1 VEDTGLRAVPAVIRR
16 SLAGNKLFALA
27 LVPAVLLRVDAE
39 LGYRWQSWF
48 NDSFSYVSAAVTLTP
63 DTSRPSGYPVYLWLL
78 SPFHS
83 YFLVTVSQHLMGL
96 LVAVMIYALARRRFA
111 APAWVAV
118 LFTLP
123 VLYDGFEIQLEHLIM
138 TDTLFL
144 FLAFA
149 AVTVLLWSPRPSW
162 RACLLAGLLLGLST
176 TVRSTGL
183 ALVPAFGLYLLIRFL
198 PVAAKTGWR
207 GWRTLIAG
215 VVVCGIAFAVPILGY
230 QAWYRSAHGEFTMT
244 ESTGV
249 FLYSRVM
256 TFADCSRITLPADL
270 LPLCTSVPPAQRP
283 IAQAYIWTD
292 VSPLD
297 RFPSPKFSPTVN
309 QLAEEFAIRA
319 IEAQPADYA
328 RTVWD
333 DTVRSFDW
341 NREVFPNG
349 QTYDEYLFGYH
360 SLSIP
365 AVPFRGYSSPEAYY
379 VRGNPNTVVV
389 KPFASLIRVYQR
401 YVWLPGTVYGLIL
414 LAGLLG
420 IVLRW
425 RSAPLAQGRRAGRD
439 ARLGRDALLPWLC
452 SVALI
457 AAPAATAE
465 FDYRYVTTAVPF
477 ACLAAAMIFGR
488 RARGE
493 QPGAPAGAGASAG
506 AAVLPDNMGGSRM
519 SPTTERAA
527 ARAANRAARRSSRAA
542 SLAAA
547 LAAAWPRPASTSV
560 ISPRMPPDSCSL
572 AAAQAVSSASE
583 PRTISSWVLVSSRQT
598 TAARSSPHAARSSAR
613 VAATRRGDSKNT

>member
-1 VEDTGLRAVPAVIRR
+1 LRAVPAVIRR
-16 SLAGNKLFALA
+16 SLAGNLLFALA
-27 LVPAVLLRVDAE
+27 LIPAVLLRVDAE

-149 AVTVLLWSPRPSW
+149 AVSVLLWSPRPSW

-183 ALVPAFGLYLLIRFL
+183 ALVPVFGLYLLIRFL
-198 PVAAKTGWR
+198 SPGPAKALATAGWR
-207 GWRTLIAG
+207 GWRALIAG
-215 VVVCGIAFAVPILGY
+215 LVVCGIAFAVPILGY
-230 QAWYRSAHGEFTMT
+230 EAWYKSAHGEFTMT

-256 TFADCSRITLPADL
+256 TFADCSRMTLPTDL

-283 IAQAYIWTD
+283 IAQAYIWTA

-297 RFPSPKFSPTVN
+297 RFPPPKFSPTVN

-319 IEAQPADYA
+319 IEAQPLDYA

-333 DTVRSFDW
+333 DSVRSFDW

-365 AVPFRGYSSPEAYY
+365 SAPFRGYATPEAYY
-379 VRGNPNTVVV
+379 VRGNPDTVVV
-389 KPFASLIRVYQR
+389 NPFASLIRVYQR

-414 LAGLLG
+414 AVGLFG

-425 RSAPLAQGRRAGRD
+425 RRA
-439 ARLGRDALLPWLC
+439 GRDALLPWLC
-452 SVALI
+452 SVVLVV
-457 AAPAATAE
+457 APAATAE

-477 ACLAAAMIFGR
+477 ACLAAVLSFSPRGRPFGSK
-488 RARGE
+488 GD
-493 QPGAPAGAGASAG
+493 GASADPAFPDGDVPAADG
-506 AAVLPDNMGGSRM
+506 AGGEAGGAPLLPRRVPGRGLSGG
-519 SPTTERAA
+519 
-527 ARAANRAARRSSRAA
+527 
-542 SLAAA
+542 LADAGHDQRD
-547 LAAAWPRPASTSV
+547 LA
-560 ISPRMPPDSCSL
+560 PD
-572 AAAQAVSSASE
+572 A
-583 PRTISSWVLVSSRQT
+583 P
-598 TAARSSPHAARSSAR
+598 
-613 VAATRRGDSKNT
+613 

>member
-27 LVPAVLLRVDAE
+27 LIPAVLLRVDAE

-48 NDSFSYVSAAVTLTP
+48 NDSYSYVSAAVTLTP

-83 YFLVTVSQHLMGL
+83 YFLVTASQHLMGL

-149 AVTVLLWSPRPSW
+149 AVCVLLWSPRPSW
-162 RACLLAGLLLGLST
+162 RACLAAGLLLGLST

-183 ALVPAFGLYLLIRFL
+183 ALIPVFGLYLLIRFAFAG
-198 PVAAKTGWR
+198 PAEGVAAGGRPGWR
-207 GWRTLIAG
+207 RWRALIAG
-215 VVVCGIAFAVPILGY
+215 LVACGIAFAGPIVGY
-230 QAWYRSAHGEFTMT
+230 EAWYKSAHGEFTMT

-256 TFADCSRITLPADL
+256 TFADCSRMTLPTDL
-270 LPLCTSVPPAQRP
+270 LALCSSVPPAQRP

-292 VSPLD
+292 ASPLD
-297 RFPSPKFSPTVN
+297 RFPPPKFSPTVN
-309 QLAEEFAIRA
+309 KLAEEFAIKA
-319 IEAQPADYA
+319 IEAQPLDYA
-328 RTVWD
+328 RTVGD
-333 DTVRSFDW
+333 DTARSFGW

-360 SLSIP
+360 SLAIP
-365 AVPFRGYSSPEAYY
+365 RSPFRGYSSPEAYY
-379 VRGNPNTVVV
+379 ARGNPDTVVV
-389 KPFASLIRVYQR
+389 NPFATLIRVYQR
-401 YVWLPGTVYGLIL
+401 YVWLPGTLYGLIL
-414 LAGLLG
+414 LIGLFG

-425 RSAPLAQGRRAGRD
+425 RRA
-439 ARLGRDALLPWLC
+439 GRDALLPWLC

-457 AAPAATAE
+457 VAPAATAE

-477 ACLAAAMIFGR
+477 ACLAAAIVFGR

-493 QPGAPAGAGASAG
+493 QPDAAAGTGASAR
-506 AAVLPDNMGGSRM
+506 AAGGPPGDGPPEVMGGQPSIPPGFPGPVPPAGGEPGGAPLLPRRVPG
-519 SPTTERAA
+519 SGLSGGLAN
-527 ARAANRAARRSSRAA
+527 ARHDQRD
-542 SLAAA
+542 LA
-547 LAAAWPRPASTSV
+547 
-560 ISPRMPPDSCSL
+560 PD
-572 AAAQAVSSASE
+572 A
-583 PRTISSWVLVSSRQT
+583 P
-598 TAARSSPHAARSSAR
+598 
-613 VAATRRGDSKNT
+613 

>member
-1 VEDTGLRAVPAVIRR
+1 LRAVPAVIRR
-16 SLAGNKLFALA
+16 SLAGNLLFALA
-27 LVPAVLLRVDAE
+27 LIPAVLLRVDAE

-149 AVTVLLWSPRPSW
+149 AVSVLLWSPRPSW

-183 ALVPAFGLYLLIRFL
+183 ALVPVFGLYLLIRFL
-198 PVAAKTGWR
+198 SPGPAKALATAGWR
-207 GWRTLIAG
+207 GWRALIAG
-215 VVVCGIAFAVPILGY
+215 LVVCGIAFAVPILGY
-230 QAWYRSAHGEFTMT
+230 EAWYKSAHGEFTMT

-256 TFADCSRITLPADL
+256 TFADCSRMTLPTDL

-283 IAQAYIWTD
+283 IAQAYIWTA

-297 RFPSPKFSPTVN
+297 RFPPPKFSPTVN
-309 QLAEEFAIRA
+309 QLAEKFAIRA
-319 IEAQPADYA
+319 IEAQP
-328 RTVWD
+328 
-333 DTVRSFDW
+333 
-341 NREVFPNG
+341 
-349 QTYDEYLFGYH
+349 
-360 SLSIP
+360 
-365 AVPFRGYSSPEAYY
+365 FRGYATPEAYY
-379 VRGNPNTVVV
+379 VRGNPDTVVV
-389 KPFASLIRVYQR
+389 NPFASLIRVYQR

-414 LAGLLG
+414 AVGLFG

-425 RSAPLAQGRRAGRD
+425 RRA
-439 ARLGRDALLPWLC
+439 GRDALLPWLC
-452 SVALI
+452 SVVLVV
-457 AAPAATAE
+457 APAATAE

-477 ACLAAAMIFGR
+477 ACLAAVLSFSPRGRPFGSK
-488 RARGE
+488 GD
-493 QPGAPAGAGASAG
+493 GASADPAFPDGDVPAADG
-506 AAVLPDNMGGSRM
+506 AGGEAGGAPLLPRRVPGRGLSGG
-519 SPTTERAA
+519 
-527 ARAANRAARRSSRAA
+527 
-542 SLAAA
+542 LADAGHDQRD
-547 LAAAWPRPASTSV
+547 LA
-560 ISPRMPPDSCSL
+560 PD
-572 AAAQAVSSASE
+572 A
-583 PRTISSWVLVSSRQT
+583 P
-598 TAARSSPHAARSSAR
+598 
-613 VAATRRGDSKNT
+613 

>member
-27 LVPAVLLRVDAE
+27 LIPAVLLRVDAE

-83 YFLVTVSQHLMGL
+83 YFLVTASQHLMGL
-96 LVAVMIYALARRRFA
+96 LVGVMIYALARRRFA

-118 LFTLP
+118 LCTLP

-162 RACLLAGLLLGLST
+162 RACLVAGLLLGLST

-183 ALVPAFGLYLLIRFL
+183 ALIPVFVLYLLIRFL
-198 PVAAKTGWR
+198 PGAAKAGWR
-207 GWRTLIAG
+207 GWRALIAG
-215 VVVCGIAFAVPILGY
+215 LVVCGIAFAVPIVGY
-230 QAWYRSAHGEFTMT
+230 EAWYKSAHGEFTMT

-256 TFADCSRITLPADL
+256 TFAECSRMTLPTDL
-270 LPLCTSVPPAQRP
+270 LALCTSVPPAQRP
-283 IAQAYIWTD
+283 IAQAYIWTSA
-292 VSPLD
+292 SPLD
-297 RFPSPKFSPTVN
+297 RFPPPKFSPTVN
-309 QLAEEFAIRA
+309 KLAEEFAIRA
-319 IEAQPADYA
+319 IEAQPLDYA

-333 DTVRSFDW
+333 DTDRSFDW
-341 NREVFPNG
+341 SRQVFPNG

-360 SLSIP
+360 SLAIP
-365 AVPFRGYSSPEAYY
+365 GSPYRGYSSPEAYY
-379 VRGNPNTVVV
+379 ARGNPDTVVV
-389 KPFASLIRVYQR
+389 NPFASLIRVYQR

-414 LAGLLG
+414 LVGLFG

-425 RSAPLAQGRRAGRD
+425 RFAPLGSGRRAGRG
-439 ARLGRDALLPWLC
+439 ARAGRDALLPWLC

-457 AAPAATAE
+457 VAPAATAE

-477 ACLAAAMIFGR
+477 ACLAAAMVFGR
-488 RARGE
+488 RTRCE
-493 QPGAPAGAGASAG
+493 QPDRAGGTGEASAG
-506 AAVLPDNMGGSRM
+506 AVA
-519 SPTTERAA
+519 
-527 ARAANRAARRSSRAA
+527 
-542 SLAAA
+542 
-547 LAAAWPRPASTSV
+547 
-560 ISPRMPPDSCSL
+560 PPDG
-572 AAAQAVSSASE
+572 V
-583 PRTISSWVLVSSRQT
+583 
-598 TAARSSPHAARSSAR
+598 
-613 VAATRRGDSKNT
+613 VAAPDGVVAAPDRAGGEAGGAPLLPRRVPGRGLSGGLANAGHDQRDLAPDAP